1 MIRVLVVDDA
11 PALRKRIVEVL
22 SLHGFEVVGEAP
34 DGETAIGLASTLV
47 PDVITLDLV
56 DATAVVESIM
66 ARAPLPIVVVSAQHD
81 PAALAAGAVEAIDKR
96 PDLPGWAAKLA
107 SAVRIA
113 SRVKVITHPR
123 GRLPLARGSG
133 RMPKLRRLGAPANQ
147 SGEKIDLVAIGASS
161 GGPRALLRILSTL
174 PPSFALPIA
183 VVLHV
188 EPSFAVA
195 FADWLRAHAGRP
207 VRFACD
213 DEPLAPGVI
222 LAPPDRHLV
231 VSGARLRLTDDPPR
245 NFWRP
250 SIDVLF
256 ESIAAERARTTAAC
270 LLTGMGRD
278 GASGLLAIRRHGGL
292 TIAQDE
298 ASCAVFGMPRE
309 AIACGAATHVLP
321 LDDIGPTIRS
331 LGKCDEHDLDRR
343 R

>member
-1 MIRVLVVDDA
+1 MIRVLVVDDS

-22 SLHGFEVVGEAP
+22 SSNGFEVVGEAA
-34 DGETAIGLASTLV
+34 DGSTAIALASTLV

-56 DATAVVESIM
+56 DAIAVVEAIM
-66 ARAPLPIVVVSAQHD
+66 ARAPRPIVVISAQHG
-81 PAALAAGAVEAIDKR
+81 PAAIGAGAVEAIDKR

-107 SAVRIA
+107 SAVRVA

-123 GRLPLARGSG
+123 GRLARGSDQI
-133 RMPKLRRLGAPANQ
+133 PQLRRV
-147 SGEKIDLVAIGASS
+147 DLVAIGASS
-161 GGPRALLRILSTL
+161 GGPRALLRILSML

-188 EPSFAVA
+188 EPSFAVG
-195 FADWLRAHAGRP
+195 FADWLAAHADRP
-207 VRFACD
+207 VRFAQD
-213 DEPLAPGVI
+213 HEPLAPGVI
-222 LAPPDRHLV
+222 LAPPDHHLV
-231 VSGARLRLTDDPPR
+231 VTGSRLRLTDDPPR